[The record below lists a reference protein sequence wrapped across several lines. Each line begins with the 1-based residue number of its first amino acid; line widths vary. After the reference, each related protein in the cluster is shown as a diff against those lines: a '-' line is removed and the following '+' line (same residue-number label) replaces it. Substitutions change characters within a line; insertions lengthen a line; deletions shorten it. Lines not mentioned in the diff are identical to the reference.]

1 MLVGMLVLLTL
12 GLGFGSVFFPR
23 TVAQTSTQTTS
34 RLYQLE
40 FVQVS
45 SCPYGEWKLPW
56 GVVLDNNTVEVQ
68 PSNAPVPLTWDGDS
82 NYTVSGPYRN
92 YTTISFSVPNGTY
105 NYSILPTS
113 PFGDTNQ
120 SGSVTVKGSDIQVE
134 VSQFTPVMLCT
145 TSTTTEAYT
154 SSTTATTTVVSTYT
168 STSISTTTNSAALYG
183 VAAVAVVFIIAT
195 GYLAMRGRNPAS

>member
-1 MLVGMLVLLTL
+1 MLVLLAL
-12 GLGFGSVFFPR
+12 GLGFGSAFFPR
-23 TVAQTSTQTTS
+23 TIAQASAQTPS

-56 GVVLDNNTVEVQ
+56 AVVLDNDTVVVQ

-82 NYTVSGPYRN
+82 NYTVSGPFSN

-120 SGSVTVKGSDIQVE
+120 SGSVTIKGSDIQVE
-134 VSQFTPVMLCT
+134 VSQFTSVMLCT
-145 TSTTTEAYT
+145 TSTTTATYT
-154 SSTTATTTVVSTYT
+154 SSTTATITVV
-168 STSISTTTNSAALYG
+168 STSISTSIYTTTNSTALYG
-183 VAAVAVVFIIAT
+183 VAAVAAIFIIAT
-195 GYLAMRGRNPAS
+195 GYLAMRSRKPTS